1 MMPGIIKKSTL
12 RNERALVSE
21 QVSIPDTKRY
31 LPSAI
36 VCNLKNDFLFLSAL
50 VFVHKNE
57 TIFLHEIWA
66 FSQFIL
72 LLQDNVE
79 ALI

>member
-12 RNERALVSE
+12 RNERTLVSE
-21 QVSIPDTKRY
+21 QFSITDTKRH
-31 LPSAI
+31 LTSAI

-57 TIFLHEIWA
+57 TIFLDKFWT
-66 FSQFIL
+66 FGQFIF
-72 LLQDNVE
+72 LLQDNVKT
-79 ALI
+79 LI